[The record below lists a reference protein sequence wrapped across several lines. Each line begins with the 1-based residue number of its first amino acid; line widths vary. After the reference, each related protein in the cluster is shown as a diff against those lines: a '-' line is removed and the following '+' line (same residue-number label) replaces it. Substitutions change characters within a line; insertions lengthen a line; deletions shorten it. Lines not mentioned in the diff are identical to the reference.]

1 MDDGL
6 ECCLAYKITQKAH
19 LSCHNGKQSPSSRFI
34 WSLNRRPHPLMKDF
48 MKVWQ
53 VFQRSFPMA
62 TVAITRV
69 NCVLDKRGTLT
80 PGDQYTIMY
89 FEFGQ

>member
-1 MDDGL
+1 
-6 ECCLAYKITQKAH
+6 
-19 LSCHNGKQSPSSRFI
+19 
-34 WSLNRRPHPLMKDF
+34 MKDF